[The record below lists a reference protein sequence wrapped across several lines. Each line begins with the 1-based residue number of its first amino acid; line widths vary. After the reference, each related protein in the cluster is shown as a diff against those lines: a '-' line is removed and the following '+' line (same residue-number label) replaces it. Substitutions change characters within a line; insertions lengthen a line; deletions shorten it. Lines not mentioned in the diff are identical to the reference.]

1 MAYRNQHQVRRYG
14 MKIKLLVVA
23 LFFAAVAVQAQT
35 PRPAPEMPPFMGN
48 WNPPAAL
55 STDWWNNPDVA
66 NELRLTEAQK
76 KQLEQVSTNVK
87 LTLIDAGAT
96 GLKSYVRLQAL
107 LDADP
112 FDRAAF
118 DRELEAGS
126 AAASKV
132 VKDFGQMAAT
142 VRTTL
147 TAEQWHKLEALKSAG
162 RMRPHPH
169 PDGAHDGMHDHMHDH
184 MQDHMHPAPPPST
197 TTPPQ

>member
-1 MAYRNQHQVRRYG
+1 
-14 MKIKLLVVA
+14 MKLKFLVVT
-23 LFFAAVAVQAQT
+23 LVLLFAAGALQAQT
-35 PRPAPEMPPFMGN
+35 PQPAPDGSPFMGN

-55 STDWWNNPDVA
+55 TTDWWNNPDIA

-96 GLKSYVRLQAL
+96 GLKSYVRLQSL
-107 LDADP
+107 LDGDP

-118 DRELEAGS
+118 NQELD
-126 AAASKV
+126 AASNAASRL
-132 VKDFGQMAAT
+132 VKDFGQMAVT

-162 RMRPHPH
+162 RMRARPH
-169 PDGAHDGMHDHMHDH
+169 PDGTHDGMHDHT
-184 MQDHMHPAPPPST
+184 HPAPPPSLQ
-197 TTPPQ
+197 TPPQ

>member
-1 MAYRNQHQVRRYG
+1 

-35 PRPAPEMPPFMGN
+35 PHPAPEMPPFMGH

-96 GLKSYVRLQAL
+96 GLKSYVRLQGL
-107 LDADP
+107 LDADS

-118 DRELEAGS
+118 DREMDAAS
-126 AAASKV
+126 AAASRV
-132 VKDFGQMAAT
+132 VKDLGQMAAT

-162 RMRPHPH
+162 RMHAHQH
-169 PDGAHDGMHDHMHDH
+169 PDGAHNGMHDRMHEHMH
-184 MQDHMHPAPPPST
+184 DHMHPAPPPST
-197 TTPPQ
+197 PAPPQ